1 MAKQTIKRGK
11 KGCLGLTGCLTRL
24 LLIIVV
30 ETLTAAICFKVLGM
44 NESSTYYTIFAM
56 LCILSAFVL
65 YYDNNDNEQS
75 QKKKNQTE
83 KKAGVGCLLV
93 VALFFFVVACF
104 LNTKNDKED
113 TPNRE
118 STSLPFSSDTAEHK
132 TKTNTGKFYQVET
145 SKDDDEL
152 YDDPYDNPDF
162 DDLFPG
168 EEYDEEF
175 IDSEGDPELYDEP

>member
-1 MAKQTIKRGK
+1 MKRGK
-11 KGCLGLTGCLTRL
+11 KGCLLGLTGCLTRL

-65 YYDNNDNEQS
+65 YYDNDDNDNDNEQS
-75 QKKKNQTE
+75 Q

-93 VALFFFVVACF
+93 AALFFFVLACL

-113 TPNRE
+113 AANRE
-118 STSLPFSSDTAEHK
+118 STSIPFSSDTTK
-132 TKTNTGKFYQVET
+132 QRTKTNTGKFYQAET
-145 SKDDDEL
+145 SKDDEEDDDDEL

-175 IDSEGDPELYDEP
+175 IDSQGDPELYDEP